1 MTVPQEVEEL
11 IADAPLSAHVAT
23 SVDDRPHVAPVWYG
37 YPDGVVSVIT
47 GGKKLRNVRRNPK
60 VAVSIEKADEEHVAW
75 SVRLLGTATVIDD
88 PTRIRDAEDHVFG
101 KYRDEDENENDADD
115 DGNDGRDDEA
125 ESDGGEDPERAL
137 VEIEVG
143 SASWSVY

>member
-1 MTVPQEVEEL
+1 MTVPQEVEDL

-37 YPDGVVSVIT
+37 YRDGVVSVIT
-47 GGKKLRNVRRNPK
+47 GGKKLRNMRRNPK
-60 VAVSIEKADEEHVAW
+60 VAVSIEKADEESVEW
-75 SVRLLGTATVIDD
+75 SVRLLGTARIVDD
-88 PTRIRDAEDHVFG
+88 PARIRDAEDHVLG
-101 KYRDEDENENDADD
+101 KYRDDADE
-115 DGNDGRDDEA
+115 DEA
-125 ESDGGEDPERAL
+125 ESDGGEEPERAL